1 MEVFMAKLSDESK
14 KKIAEGVKR
23 SWTLRRARMAA
34 KAGAKTRAKTDLA
47 GVAAT
52 PPAGKGRRRLSA
64 SAKRR
69 IADAV
74 KRAWAVRRAGKT
86 TGAGAKVGRVSPAH
100 GLPASIQ
107 AASAALRSLTLDD
120 LRPLAGRQD
129 AAKQLEELAGLA
141 SDLRRLLAR

>member
-47 GVAAT
+47 GVAA

>member
-34 KAGAKTRAKTDLA
+34 KTGAKTRAKTDLA
-47 GVAAT
+47 GVAA